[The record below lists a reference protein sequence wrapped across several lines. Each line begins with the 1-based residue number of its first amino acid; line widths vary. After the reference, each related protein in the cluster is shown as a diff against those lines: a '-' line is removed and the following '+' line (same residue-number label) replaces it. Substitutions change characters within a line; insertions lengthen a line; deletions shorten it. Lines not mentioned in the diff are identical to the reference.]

1 MVTQSI
7 FAYNMTPHL
16 SPNSKNLNHN
26 MHHSKPLSQKRK
38 NMPMNEPCNK
48 RATLDDIH
56 ILTPPIS
63 PTVLTHDATPHSS
76 IGFLTEK
83 NVGVENLS
91 INHFQ
96 GLNLVMSMV
105 DKGPV
110 TLTFP
115 VPKNP
120 GIFVVTSVLREH
132 DMDIFKEVYSCFHV
146 FSC

>member
-1 MVTQSI
+1 MGPIIKGQLSVMRCKYSLPQS
-7 FAYNMTPHL
+7 ASLYSWAAN
-16 SPNSKNLNHN
+16 
-26 MHHSKPLSQKRK
+26 
-38 NMPMNEPCNK
+38 
-48 RATLDDIH
+48 
-56 ILTPPIS
+56 
-63 PTVLTHDATPHSS
+63 VTPHSS

-105 DKGPV
+105 DKGLV

-120 GIFVVTSVLREH
+120 GIFVVTGVLREH
-132 DMDIFKEVYSCFHV
+132 NMDIFKEMSSCFHV
-146 FSC
+146 FFC

>member
-1 MVTQSI
+1 MDHSI
-7 FAYNMTPHL
+7 
-16 SPNSKNLNHN
+16 
-26 MHHSKPLSQKRK
+26 PLSLKRK
-38 NMPMNEPCNK
+38 NMPMNRPHNK
-48 RATLDDIH
+48 RATLDEVH

-63 PTVLTHDATPHSS
+63 PNVLTHDAIPHSL

-91 INHFQ
+91 IDHFH
-96 GLNLVMSMV
+96 GLNPVMSMV

-110 TLTFP
+110 TLPFP